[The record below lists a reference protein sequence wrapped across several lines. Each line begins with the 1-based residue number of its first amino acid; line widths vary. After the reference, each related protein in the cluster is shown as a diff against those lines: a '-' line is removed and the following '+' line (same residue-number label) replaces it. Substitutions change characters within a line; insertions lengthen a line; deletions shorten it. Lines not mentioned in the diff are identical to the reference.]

1 MTPLT
6 LDHLVIAVRDVEAAS
21 ANYRRLLGLAP
32 SWRGRHPQYGTTNVL
47 FRLEN
52 CYVELLAPDA
62 EGANSPWRQ
71 SLERHLA
78 TAGEGLYAIA
88 LGTDDIAAAVSLARS
103 HGLAVLDPAD
113 GEGVDLDSGA
123 RREWTNARMP
133 EEATR
138 GVRAFLIQHR
148 SPAAALP
155 EARPLAED
163 GAAVTAVDHVV
174 VGSSHLA
181 ASLRLWHEAL
191 GLDLRLTLD
200 RPGGRR
206 LYFLRLG
213 DAILELAG
221 EAPALSEAEGPAL
234 STAEGAPERPGE
246 RDLLWGAAY
255 RVGDVAR
262 TVERLRGEGVEVSD
276 PRPGNAPGTLVAD
289 LKPGFSHEVRTL
301 LIEKAS
307 P

>member
-21 ANYRRLLGLAP
+21 ANYRRLLGRAP
-32 SWRGRHPQYGTTNVL
+32 SWRGRHPQYGTANVL

-62 EGANSPWRQ
+62 EGADSPWRQ

-88 LGTDDIAAAVSLARS
+88 LGTDDIAVAVSLARS

-138 GVRAFLIQHR
+138 GLRAFLIQHR
-148 SPAAALP
+148 SPADALP

-163 GAAVTAVDHVV
+163 GAAVAAVDHVV

-206 LYFLRLG
+206 LCFLRLG

-221 EAPALSEAEGPAL
+221 EGPAL
-234 STAEGAPERPGE
+234 IETERAPERPGE

-276 PRPGNAPGTLVAD
+276 PRPGNAPGTTVAD